1 VVPALLLGA
10 LDRFQLEHQ
19 VGSGGTATVYRAV
32 DRDNGSLVAV
42 KILHGRSS
50 EQTGRFGQEAE
61 VLAEL
66 THPAIVRYVAH
77 GATPLGEHYLAME
90 WLEGETLQE
99 RLGGGALTIAESV
112 NLGRRVADALAS
124 AHRRGIVHRDIK
136 PSNIFLPNGHL
147 DQAKLL
153 DFGLARRL
161 FDNRRITEA
170 GGIMGTPMYMAP
182 EQARGEA
189 AIDAR
194 ADIFSLGCVL
204 FECLTGHPPFTGPTA
219 MAVLAKICLDES
231 LQIRELCRGLPPD
244 LEAALGM
251 MLAKERGARPRDAT
265 SVEAELTAIGER
277 LAHASLEPSARGTAP
292 QVRLSRDALTAGEQR
307 VICVVL
313 VTRPKPRPD
322 LPPAEDDAPGD
333 ETARQASPQARP
345 QTSADAHAG
354 APPSALENAHAN
366 ALARAH
372 AAKTV
377 VLAASDSF
385 DEAAFAGL
393 RATLVPYGARVD
405 RLLDGSMVVTLS
417 GRGAPTDQAAHAAR
431 CALRLRST
439 LPEVAMTISTG
450 RAVIFG
456 QLPVGDVIDRGAEL
470 LRGEPRGVIRLDG
483 VTADLLGTRFEL
495 EGSADRPYL
504 LGEHGPDDGPRTLL
518 GKATVCVG
526 RDRELALLAG
536 TFEECVDE
544 PVARSVLVLA
554 PAGAGKSR
562 LRHELVERL
571 RRAHADLEILV
582 GRGDAIAAGSPFG
595 LLAPALRGA
604 AGIGSGDAL
613 ELRREKMK
621 ALVIRHQRTRP
632 QPWVWEFL
640 GELTAIPFDD
650 EDSPGLHAA
659 RQDPRLMGDRMRGAW
674 LEWLAAACAQHPV
687 LLVLEDV
694 HWGDRPSL
702 QFVDAALRALRDQPL
717 MVVAFARPEVDE
729 QFPDL
734 WKEREV
740 QRVTMRGLTR
750 KACQNLVG
758 QVLGEGLA
766 PALQDWLVERADGN
780 PFYLE
785 ELIRAVAS
793 GSRSGLP
800 ETVVGMVQARLDTM
814 AADAKRVMRAA
825 SIFGRSFRRDGVS
838 ALISDRDRAAID
850 TALEVLV
857 TREVIHP
864 ETDAEGGDAGPDRY
878 IFRHALLRDA
888 AYAMLTEGDRGL
900 GHLLAGEWLEQQHEE
915 RDAIVLIEHFERG
928 GDCARAARWC
938 RHAAE
943 EALAGNDLPGAI
955 AHARRGVDL
964 GAAGPVRAALRLCG
978 AQAHF
983 WRGEYAQAEET
994 ARDALAHTP
1003 VGGVLWFHAVS
1014 ELIGSLGQQS
1024 KYEDVVRWTTT
1035 AGATSPHAGVAVDD
1049 DGGTGVGGSATA
1061 IDAQLTCLL
1070 RAAAY
1075 LLPSGDIK
1083 GADAIL
1089 RRVSDATAGAP
1100 RIEPALASKLQAVQ
1114 ATRKLHAGDQAGA
1127 IALFEGA
1134 LASAAATGDTRTAC
1148 EMRVNLAS
1156 VWSDMGQI
1164 EPAEILLRQT
1174 LQEAQAIELH
1184 YITAAVLINLAPVL
1198 THAGRLGEARRLT
1211 MQALNFARKQGDL
1224 RWEGAAQLYLS
1235 TITFMAGEHQGSEHR
1250 ARSAAEIV
1258 AAPLQPSALAAI
1270 ARALLAQDRHA
1281 EALECARKAS
1291 ALLTEIGHVE
1301 EYESLIYLTL
1311 AEALHASGDGEA
1323 ARVALRDALARLR
1336 ARAAHIGNPEWR
1348 TGFLTKLPD
1357 NARTLELARAWGM
1370 QDQVNA

>member
-1 VVPALLLGA
+1 MYRA
-10 LDRFQLEHQ
+10 LDRD
-19 VGSGGTATVYRAV
+19 T
-32 DRDNGSLVAV
+32 GSLVAV

-77 GATPLGEHYLAME
+77 GATPVGEHYLAME
-90 WLEGETLQE
+90 WLEGETLLE

-112 NLGRRVADALAS
+112 DLGRRVADALAS

-136 PSNIFLPNGHL
+136 PSNIFLENGRL
-147 DQAKLL
+147 EQAKLL

-182 EQARGEA
+182 EQARGEG

-231 LQIRELCRGLPPD
+231 LPIRELCRGLPPD
-244 LEAALGM
+244 LEAALAT

-265 SVEAELTAIGER
+265 SVEADLTAIGER
-277 LAHASLEPSARGTAP
+277 LARASHEPSARLPSVQRPA
-292 QVRLSRDALTAGEQR
+292 RDALTAGEQR

-313 VTRPKPRPD
+313 VTRPKPRPEIPGVED
-322 LPPAEDDAPGD
+322 GAAPAERDA
-333 ETARQASPQARP
+333 T
-345 QTSADAHAG
+345 
-354 APPSALENAHAN
+354 
-366 ALARAH
+366 H

-377 VLAASDSF
+377 VLAASESF
-385 DEAAFAGL
+385 DEAAFEGL

-405 RLLDGSMVVTLS
+405 RLLDGSMVITLA

-456 QLPVGDVIDRGAEL
+456 KLPVGDVIDRGAEL
-470 LRGEPRGVIRLDG
+470 LRREPRGVIRLDN

-495 EGSADRPYL
+495 GGDADHRYL
-504 LGEHGPDDGPRTLL
+504 LGEHGPDDGPRALL
-518 GKATVCVG
+518 GKTTVCVG
-526 RDRELALLAG
+526 RDRELALLEG
-536 TFEECVDE
+536 TFEECADE
-544 PVARSVLVLA
+544 PVARAVLVTA
-554 PAGAGKSR
+554 PAGGGKSR

-571 RRAHADLEILV
+571 RRAHPGLEILM

-604 AGIGSGDAL
+604 AGITSGDAVD
-613 ELRREKMK
+613 LRKQKMK
-621 ALVIRHQRTRP
+621 ALAIRHPRTAAVP
-632 QPWVWEFL
+632 NPWSWEFL

-650 EDSPGLHAA
+650 GDSPALHAA

-674 LEWLAAACAQHPV
+674 LDWLAAECAQHPV
-687 LLVLEDV
+687 LLVLEDI

-702 QFVDAALRALRDQPL
+702 QFVDAALRAMRDRPF
-717 MVVAFARPEVDE
+717 MVLAFARPEVDE
-729 QFPDL
+729 QFPEL
-734 WKEREV
+734 WKERDV
-740 QRVTMRGLTR
+740 QRVTLRALTR

-758 QVLGEGLA
+758 QVLGDGLA
-766 PALQDWLVERADGN
+766 PAIQDWLVERADGN

-800 ETVVGMVQARLDTM
+800 ETVVGMVQARLDTLG
-814 AADAKRVMRAA
+814 ADAKRVMRAA
-825 SIFGRSFRRDGVS
+825 SIFGQSFRRNGVA
-838 ALISDRDRAAID
+838 ALISDRAAI
-850 TALEVLV
+850 AASLEVLV
-857 TREVIHP
+857 AREVIHADD
-864 ETDAEGGDAGPDRY
+864 EDATGGGDADAY

-900 GHLLAGEWLEQQHEE
+900 GHLLAGEWLEQHEE

-928 GDCARAARWC
+928 GDRGRAARWC
-938 RHAAE
+938 REAAE

-955 AHARRGVDL
+955 ARARHGIDL
-964 GAAGPVRAALRLCG
+964 GATGPARTALRLCG

-983 WRGEYAQAEET
+983 WRGEYALAEEM
-994 ARDALAHTP
+994 ARDAIAHTEAGGGP
-1003 VGGVLWFHAVS
+1003 WFEAVG
-1014 ELIGSLGQQS
+1014 ELIGALGQQAR
-1024 KYEDVVRWTTT
+1024 YDEVARWATT
-1035 AGATSPHAGVAVDD
+1035 AGASVPHASA
-1049 DGGTGVGGSATA
+1049 GG
-1061 IDAQLTCLL
+1061 AQLACLT

-1075 LLPSGDIK
+1075 LLPGGDYQ

-1089 RRVSDATAGAP
+1089 RRVAEATAGAAQL
-1100 RIEPALASKLQAVQ
+1100 EPALAAKIEAVL

-1127 IALFEGA
+1127 IDLMQAA
-1134 LASAAATGDTRTAC
+1134 QRSAAATGDTRTVC
-1148 EMRVNLAS
+1148 EMRGNLAS
-1156 VWSDMGQI
+1156 LWSEMGQL
-1164 EPAEILLRQT
+1164 EMAETLLRQT
-1174 LQEAQAIELH
+1174 LHEAQAIELN

-1211 MQALNFARKQGDL
+1211 MQALNYARKQGDL

-1235 TITFMAGEHQGSEHR
+1235 TISFMAGEHQGSEQR
-1250 ARSAAEIV
+1250 ARSAADIV
-1258 AAPLQPSALAAI
+1258 SLPLQPSALAAI
-1270 ARALLAQDRHA
+1270 ARALLAQDRRA
-1281 EALECARKAS
+1281 EALEYARKAS
-1291 ALLTEIGHVE
+1291 DLLAATGHVE
-1301 EYESLIYLTL
+1301 EYESLVRLML
-1311 AEALHASGDGEA
+1311 AEALGAAGD
-1323 ARVALRDALARLR
+1323 RDG
-1336 ARAAHIGNPEWR
+1336 ARAALRAAMTRLQDRAVQIGNLEWR
-1348 TGFLTKLPD
+1348 VSFLTVLPD
-1357 NARTLELARAWGM
+1357 NARTLALAREWGLEERP
-1370 QDQVNA
+1370 DAPPAAGRSGGA